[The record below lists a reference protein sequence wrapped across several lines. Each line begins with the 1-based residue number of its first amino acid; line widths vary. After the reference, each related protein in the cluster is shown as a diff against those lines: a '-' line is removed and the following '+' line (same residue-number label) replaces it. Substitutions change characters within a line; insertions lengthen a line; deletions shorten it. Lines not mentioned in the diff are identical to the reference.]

1 MRGGL
6 IAFIPVWVIVLV
18 LGISLWVRAGMPV
31 PGPPP
36 PNGNATAYEP
46 ACVPSDNPAQLTLC
60 DSGSTVRAPVHS
72 WVRTQLFQPCMEWAD
87 AQSSDWRVL
96 IGAPA
101 RQLAFGS
108 RCPGTRGTTGSF
120 FASRPGTVVL
130 SAYGYELN
138 GGKRLPYRWSV
149 TVTVGAGVPGG
160 PLNRGDPVLALHP
173 RLGA

>member
-87 AQSSDWRVL
+87 AQS
-96 IGAPA
+96 
-101 RQLAFGS
+101 
-108 RCPGTRGTTGSF
+108 
-120 FASRPGTVVL
+120 
-130 SAYGYELN
+130 
-138 GGKRLPYRWSV
+138 RLPTQGKHAPPRQYHERQICN
-149 TVTVGAGVPGG
+149 TGG
-160 PLNRGDPVLALHP
+160 DRRHPNRDPVP
-173 RLGA
+173 VECR